1 MSFSMAT
8 IGASIHSGDIQY
20 SETQRCKLEPVPP
33 AFRKASSTI
42 KLVAHL
48 SIYCLGFESAPF
60 MVGFLPF
67 VIDYCPI
74 QLLIFRNNTSP
85 TSIFYLFHIRNFI
98 KLICGLMYAAICAY
112 NVAFILSFLLFAV
125 SLADGTQSYVAS
137 IYPAAFK
144 VSLVPQ
150 AKIYFGRFPTRYEHL
165 WFFQCY
171 RNFKIPE

>member
-8 IGASIHSGDIQY
+8 IGASIHQLVQYHSSDIQY

-42 KLVAHL
+42 KLVAYI
-48 SIYCLGFESAPF
+48 SIYCLCLGFVSAPF

-74 QLLIFRNNTSP
+74 QLLIYRNNTSP
-85 TSIFYLFHIRNFI
+85 TNIFYLFYIRYFI
-98 KLICGLMYAAICAY
+98 KLICGLSLMYAAICAY

-137 IYPAAFK
+137 IYPRAFK
-144 VSLVPQ
+144 VFGAISEDLLRSFPY
-150 AKIYFGRFPTRYEHL
+150 KI
-165 WFFQCY
+165 
-171 RNFKIPE
+171 